1 MHAALAYQAS
11 PLPCPACVSLQTFM
25 QRRRAVLLSDS
36 YWAEAIPRID
46 IYIWIMQVRACSLCL
61 QPAACGLWLA
71 AIAGGA
77 EQAQPA
83 GTALVPAFNLKRKT
97 SCCCALFLGLQ
108 LGGWQLDRPL
118 ELGWSRCRPD
128 NAKGPCAPQ
137 APGVLSLGG
146 IIYGNFNL

>member
-61 QPAACGLWLA
+61 QPVACGLL
-71 AIAGGA
+71 
-77 EQAQPA
+77 P
-83 GTALVPAFNLKRKT
+83 
-97 SCCCALFLGLQ
+97 
-108 LGGWQLDRPL
+108 
-118 ELGWSRCRPD
+118 
-128 NAKGPCAPQ
+128 
-137 APGVLSLGG
+137 SLGE
-146 IIYGNFNL
+146 LSRHSRRAQHWSLHST